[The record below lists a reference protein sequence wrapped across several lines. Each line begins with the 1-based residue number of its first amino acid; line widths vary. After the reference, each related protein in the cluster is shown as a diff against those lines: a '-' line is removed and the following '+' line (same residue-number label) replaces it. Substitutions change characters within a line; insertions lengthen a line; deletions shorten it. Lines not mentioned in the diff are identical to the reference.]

1 MKSIDWYVKW
11 IMLVSGVLT
20 ATMFY
25 GVFAP
30 QAALESMF
38 GASFNGVLQD
48 IVVRSWSALVG
59 LMGLV
64 LISGFLNPA
73 VRRYSMTIAAT
84 SKLVFVTLV
93 VLYGQAFFEQL
104 AAAIVMD
111 VMVIVVA
118 VLYWFAPRVVVEDSE

>member
-38 GASFNGVLQD
+38 GASFNGVLQGV
-48 IVVRSWSALVG
+48 VVRSWSALVG